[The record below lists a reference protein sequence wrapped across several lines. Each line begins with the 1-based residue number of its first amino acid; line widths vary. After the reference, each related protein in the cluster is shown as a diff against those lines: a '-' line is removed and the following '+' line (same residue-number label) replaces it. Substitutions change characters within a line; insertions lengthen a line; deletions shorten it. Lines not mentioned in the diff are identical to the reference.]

1 METDNQPTAGSN
13 KIHVGTGVLT
23 CPAERSSA
31 NVGSGNYFEVAPS
44 YKRFQIIPASA
55 SCARS
60 PRRRRPDLR
69 VIVVVMV
76 LALSALAQTGQTVRH
91 HKVPVDDPSSPPE
104 LIQAESTIEKQDYST
119 AEPLL
124 KKVVEQDPYNYVAWF
139 DLGFLY
145 NAQGKTED
153 SIAAYRK
160 SVASKPG
167 VFESNLNLGLM
178 LVKAHQPDAEQ
189 FLRAATQLKPT
200 AHVAEGQARAWLSL
214 AHLLESTNPDGALEA
229 YKQAALLDPKDPEP
243 HLASG
248 PILEGQNRFADAEQE
263 YKQAFALDPSSADAL
278 TGMANIYMRG
288 HRYTE
293 AEEILRKLVALHPN
307 DAGAHMQLGRML
319 AADGQNDAALTEL
332 QVASKLAPSDPSL
345 QLDLAALYAG
355 AKKYDL
361 AEAQYRAL
369 LAAKPKDPDLLYG
382 LGRVMLDQHK
392 YSEAQQVFLEVI
404 QLKPGMGTVY
414 GDLAAAA
421 NENKNYELVI
431 KALDV
436 RAKLLPE
443 LPIGYFLRATAYD
456 HLRQYKPAAENYHRF
471 LETATGNYPD
481 QEWQARHR
489 LIAIEHNK

>member
-1 METDNQPTAGSN
+1 METEFQPTAASSSV
-13 KIHVGTGVLT
+13 HVGAGVPT

-31 NVGSGNYFEVAPS
+31 KDAGCTVSAVS
-44 YKRFQIIPASA
+44 KTLASRA
-55 SCARS
+55 SL
-60 PRRRRPDLR
+60 PRCGHLGLR
-69 VIVVVMV
+69 VV
-76 LALSALAQTGQTVRH
+76 LIIAVAISAQAQSSSKTVRH
-91 HKVPVDDPSSPPE
+91 HKVEVDDPSSPPE
-104 LIQAESTIEKQDYST
+104 LTQAESAIEKQDYTT

-124 KKVVEQDPYNYVAWF
+124 KKVVEQDPDNFAAWF

-145 NAQGKTED
+145 NALGRTDD

-160 SVASKPG
+160 SVAAKPS

-178 LVKAHQPDAEQ
+178 LVKTHQPDAEQ
-189 FLRAATQLKPT
+189 FLRAATKLKPT
-200 AHVAEGQARAWLSL
+200 AQVAEGQARAWLSL
-214 AHLLESTNPDGALEA
+214 GHLLETSNPDGAIEA

-243 HLASG
+243 HLSAG
-248 PILEGQNRFADAEQE
+248 PLLENQNRFADAEQE
-263 YKQAFALDPSSADAL
+263 YKQAFAIDPSSTDAL

-293 AEEILRKLVALHPN
+293 AEEILRKLVALHPG

-319 AADGQNDAALTEL
+319 AADGQNEPAIAEL
-332 QVASKLAPSDPSL
+332 QEAMKLAPGDTSVD
-345 QLDLAALYAG
+345 LDLAELYTN

-361 AEAQYRAL
+361 AEAQYRSL
-369 LAAKPKDPDLLYG
+369 LANKPNDPDLRYG
-382 LGRVMLDQHK
+382 LGRLLLKQHK
-392 YSEAQQVFLEVI
+392 YPEAQQELI
-404 QLKPGMGTVY
+404 SALQLKPTMGTAY

-431 KALDV
+431 KALDA

-456 HLRQYKPAAENYHRF
+456 HLREYKPAAENYHKF
-471 LETATGNYPD
+471 LETAGGNFPD

-489 LIAIEHNK
+489 LITIEPKK

>member
-1 METDNQPTAGSN
+1 MEMDYQPTAGSSN
-13 KIHVGTGVLT
+13 THVGAGAPAR
-23 CPAERSSA
+23 PAERSSA
-31 NVGSGNYFEVAPS
+31 NVVSAIYFAMLPN
-44 YKRFQIIPASA
+44 SA
-55 SCARS
+55 SSARQ
-60 PRRRRPDLR
+60 PGRWRPGLR
-69 VIVVVMV
+69 VIVFIT
-76 LALSALAQTGQTVRH
+76 LFALAGSAQTQSTSKTVRH
-91 HKVPVDDPSSPPE
+91 HKVAVDDPSSPPE
-104 LIQAESTIEKQDYST
+104 LIQAETAIEKQDYST

-124 KKVVEQDPYNYVAWF
+124 KKVVEQDPDSYAAWF

-145 NAQGKTED
+145 NAMGKTDD

-160 SVASKPG
+160 SVAAKPS

-189 FLRAATQLKPT
+189 FLRAATRLKPT
-200 AHVAEGQARAWLSL
+200 AQVAEGQTRAWLSL
-214 AHLLESTNPDGALEA
+214 GHLLEASNPDGAIEA
-229 YKQAALLDPKDPEP
+229 FRQAALLDPKDAEP
-243 HLASG
+243 HLSAG
-248 PILEGQNRFADAEQE
+248 PILESQNRFADAEQE

-319 AADGQNDAALTEL
+319 AADGQNDPAIAEL
-332 QVASKLAPSDPSL
+332 QVALKLAPSDPSL
-345 QLDLAALYAG
+345 QLDLADLYSN

-361 AEAQYRAL
+361 AEAQYRSL
-369 LAAKPKDPDLLYG
+369 LAAKPNDPELRYG
-382 LGRVMLDQHK
+382 LGRVLLNQRK
-392 YSEAQQVFLEVI
+392 FPEAQQELLAAI
-404 QLKPGMGTVY
+404 QLKPGMGPAY
-414 GDLAAAA
+414 GELAAAA

-431 KALDV
+431 KALDA

-456 HLRQYKPAAENYHRF
+456 HLREYKPAAENYHRF
-471 LETATGNYPD
+471 LDTATGNFPD

-489 LIAIEHNK
+489 LIAIEPKR